1 MRLQSGQGLLE
12 SLFAISA
19 LLICAYAIKWVGS
32 AQHRAM
38 QAAQDSRAVAFA
50 AARGYV
56 PPAYRDGARFEL
68 GRDRAGPIPADGRQM
83 QLQKDWLRVD
93 TNLVTASAERT
104 ADPVIGMPVGA
115 LSLRRHVSVAQS
127 GGHATSD
134 MDGQQRILD
143 SKIGW
148 RQAAQPSQALAGRL
162 KADIAGVDG
171 AWGNRKPDL
180 DWVSAWSNLVP
191 SDILASG
198 GRP

>member
-1 MRLQSGQGLLE
+1 MRRQSGQGLIE

-19 LLICAYAIKWVGS
+19 LLGCAYAIKWIGS

-38 QAAQDSRAVAFA
+38 QAAQDSRTVAFA

-56 PPAYRDGARFEL
+56 PPASRDGARL
-68 GRDRAGPIPADGRQM
+68 GLDRDRAGPVPADGRQM

-93 TNLVTASAERT
+93 TNLVTASAAR
-104 ADPVIGMPVGA
+104 AVDPVAGMPIGA
-115 LSLRRHVSVAQS
+115 VSLRRHVSVAQS
-127 GGHATSD
+127 GGHAASD
-134 MDGQQRILD
+134 ADGQHRILD
-143 SKIGW
+143 SKTAW
-148 RQAAQPSQALAGRL
+148 RLAADSSQALAGRL
-162 KADIAGVDG
+162 KASIAGVDG

-191 SDILASG
+191 SDILVSG